1 MYRPQVSKDT
11 VKVTLEQVILRLYNR
26 LEQKGYGAFVTSHE
40 ILGSLEEELLEYKI
54 EVLKKGSAE
63 AKVRELEDI
72 AIAAIFGIASF
83 VTTTGE

>member
-1 MYRPQVSKDT
+1 MNRPQVSRDT
-11 VKVTLEQVILRLYNR
+11 VKATLEQVILRLYNR
-26 LEQKGYGAFVTSHE
+26 LEQKGYGAFVSSHE